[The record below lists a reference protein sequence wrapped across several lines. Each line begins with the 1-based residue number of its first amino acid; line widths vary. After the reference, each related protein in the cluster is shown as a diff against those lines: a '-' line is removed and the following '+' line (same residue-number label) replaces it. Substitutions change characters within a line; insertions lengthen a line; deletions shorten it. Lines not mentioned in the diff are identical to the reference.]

1 MSCIPVHSIVR
12 CLFNDTYE
20 CKICATHL
28 MEEHMAITKVTAP
41 EHVELSMHDEPLLL
55 ITKYMPVKCVTCRV
69 ETHEKFV
76 SSKVMMV
83 MLTG

>member
-1 MSCIPVHSIVR
+1 
-12 CLFNDTYE
+12 
-20 CKICATHL
+20 
-28 MEEHMAITKVTAP
+28 MAITKVTAP

>member
-1 MSCIPVHSIVR
+1 
-12 CLFNDTYE
+12 
-20 CKICATHL
+20 

-41 EHVELSMHDEPLLL
+41 EHFEIWMQDAHLLL
-55 ITKYMPVKCVTCRV
+55 ITKYTPVKCVTCRV

-83 MLTG
+83 MLNG

>member
-1 MSCIPVHSIVR
+1 MIVAQT
-12 CLFNDTYE
+12 CEF
-20 CKICATHL
+20 KICATHL

-41 EHVELSMHDEPLLL
+41 EHFEISMQDAHLLS
-55 ITKYMPVKCVTCRV
+55 ITKYMPIKCVTCRV

-83 MLTG
+83 MLNG